1 MSATTHAVSST
12 PDHCYH
18 RKRERPKRSAAE
30 EHYLSEALASV
41 RLRANHH
48 DPYEEWKADLK
59 EESLVRP
66 SPLLVSSQHPD

>member
-1 MSATTHAVSST
+1 MSVVLAVSFSI
-12 PDHCYH
+12 PLIFR

-30 EHYLSEALASV
+30 EHYINEALASV

-66 SPLLVSSQHPD
+66 SPSSPLAP